1 MDALEMLWFTLMMIG
16 FAVTLLWV
24 SRQKWEL

>member
-1 MDALEMLWFTLMMIG
+1 MTTGEALYLALVIASATV

-24 SRQKWEL
+24 SRRG